1 MTMEPKEVEQG
12 RISSIL
18 EKADPFMLMFE
29 MATSD
34 KTEKLDKAFIQAKKT
49 IGTLVREE
57 GNNPHFKSKF
67 ATLKECWSVI
77 HKPLVNNGLTF
88 QQWPTGNFVINWL
101 KHESGQFMVS
111 KYQMSIEKQGPQS
124 QGSSISYAK
133 RYSLCGI
140 FGLTGGEPDDDGE
153 LAEGR
158 SGSGSDNRGTNP
170 LRGASKATGPSIKE
184 EAIF

>member
-1 MTMEPKEVEQG
+1 MAMDPSEVEQG
-12 RISSIL
+12 RIQSIL

-34 KTEKLDKAFIQAKKT
+34 KTDKLDKAFIQAKKE

-67 ATLKECWSVI
+67 ATLKECWIAI
-77 HKPLVNNGLTF
+77 HKPLVANGLTF
-88 QQWPTGNFVINWL
+88 QQWPTGNFLVNWL
-101 KHESGQFMVS
+101 KHESGQYMVS
-111 KYQMSIEKQGPQS
+111 KYRMAIDKGGPQA

-153 LAEGR
+153 MAEGR
-158 SGSGSDNRGTNP
+158 GADNRGSNP
-170 LRGASKATGPSIKE
+170 LNKPKQTKKSSFQVNE
-184 EAIF
+184 EIPF